1 MLCPTEAETDMN
13 AKLDPTLIPAF
24 DAIFGTDSDVAR
36 FKRLCANDAEFRE
49 QIREEEPAVERDA
62 AEFFA
67 AEQCPSDSN
76 FR

>member
-1 MLCPTEAETDMN
+1 MTKDLSTH
-13 AKLDPTLIPAF
+13 LILVSH
-24 DAIFGTDSDVAR
+24 DAIFGTDSEVAR